1 MLERK
6 QPLMKSPS
14 VIDITKHLVR
24 MNTINPPGQEDQAM
38 RYLAELLDGA
48 GFKTEI
54 IGTGPQRS
62 CLVASLTGHDDAIAL
77 TGHLDTVPLGA
88 EDWSVDPFAGEIR
101 DGKLYGRGTTDMKGG
116 VAAIVVAAINA
127 KAAGTKRAM
136 SLIFTSGEETGC
148 EGARHLAESGQ
159 LKKASALLV
168 AEPTSN
174 KVCIGHKGAFW
185 VRLKYTGRTAHGSM
199 PELGD
204 NAVLKAAAA
213 LPALRDLDL
222 GSEAHA
228 YLGRPSLN
236 IGTFHGGLNVNS
248 VPDRAIIEV
257 DMRTL
262 PGQRHDLILQQIHT
276 VSGAAEIEVIND
288 LPGVWTP
295 PNAAFVAQVND
306 VATRAGVR
314 SEPAAAPYFTD
325 ASILTAAL
333 GNPPTVI
340 IGPGEMAMAHKTDE
354 YCEVAKLHQAV
365 EIYTGCLMAR

>member
-1 MLERK
+1 
-6 QPLMKSPS
+6 MKSLS

-24 MNTINPPGQEDQAM
+24 MNTINPPGREDQAM
-38 RYLAELLDGA
+38 RYLAGLLDGA

-54 IGTGPQRS
+54 IITGLDRS
-62 CLVASLTGHDDAIAL
+62 CLVASLAGRDDAIAL

-88 EDWSVDPFAGEIR
+88 ENWSADPFAGEIR

-116 VAAIVVAAINA
+116 VAALVVAAINA
-127 KAAGTKRAM
+127 KAAGSKRAV

-148 EGARHLAESGQ
+148 EGARYLAESGR
-159 LKKASALLV
+159 LGKASSLLV

-185 VRLKYTGRTAHGSM
+185 IRLRYSGRTAHGSM

-222 GSEAHA
+222 GGDAHA

-236 IGTFHGGLNVNS
+236 IGSFHGGANVNS
-248 VPDRAIIEV
+248 VPDRAVVEI

-262 PGQRHDLILQQIHT
+262 PGQRHDLILQKIRN
-276 VSGAAEIEVIND
+276 VSNAAEIEILND
-288 LPGVWTP
+288 LPGVWTE
-295 PNAAFVAQVND
+295 PNAAFVARVND
-306 VATRAGVR
+306 AAIRAGVS
-314 SEPAAAPYFTD
+314 SEPTAAPYFTD

-333 GNPPTVI
+333 GNPETVI
-340 IGPGEMAMAHKTDE
+340 LGPGEMAMAHKTDE

-365 EIYTGCLMAR
+365 EIYTDCLMSG